1 MLLPYFCFF
10 SFVIAKACIL
20 WYNAIHKERMMGDK
34 MKTVFYLVRHGQSM
48 GNLQERMLGHTDE
61 DLSELGYRQAA
72 ITFEYMKNRHIDA
85 VYSSPLMR
93 AFHTAEPHA
102 KHRGLVAQPLDDLK
116 EIFLGEWEGMSVYD
130 VIHRWP
136 YTFWEIWR
144 ANFGVCTPPKGE
156 YVQDAADRVL
166 ATLEALAKKH
176 PGQTLLIGGHAGI
189 FRAAIARIM
198 GIPAERV
205 GEDLPYPSN
214 ASVTTVEYEDGKFNL
229 IQFSEDAHLA
239 DLATNLKNM

>member
-1 MLLPYFCFF
+1 MSYLYFF
-10 SFVIAKACIL
+10 SFVVAKACIL

-72 ITFEYMKNRHIDA
+72 ITFEYMKERHIDA

-166 ATLEALAKKH
+166 NALAALAEKH

-189 FRAAIARIM
+189 FRAAVARIM
-198 GIPAERV
+198 GIPALRV
-205 GEDLPYPSN
+205 GSDLPYPSN
-214 ASVTTVEYEDGKFNL
+214 ASVTTVEYENGQFRL
-229 IQFSEDAHLA
+229 IKFSEDEHLA